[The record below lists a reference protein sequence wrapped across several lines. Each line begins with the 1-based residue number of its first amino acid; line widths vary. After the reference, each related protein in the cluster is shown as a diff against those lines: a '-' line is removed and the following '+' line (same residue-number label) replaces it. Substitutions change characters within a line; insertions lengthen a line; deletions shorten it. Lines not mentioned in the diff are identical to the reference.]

1 MAKPLP
7 KRFDPDQMARDG
19 ARHETSMSLSAF
31 ERLATLLHGTDGE
44 VRITS
49 GFTRRKDHIV
59 VGGRIHVAWPL
70 ECQRCLEPM
79 TVAIDEPYEFVFV
92 ESERAARVLPE
103 ALDPVVLDENGQIR
117 VVDLLEDELIL
128 HVPAIPKHDDLAECT
143 DAERSFGEVEAESTG
158 DGEGRRNPFD
168 VLKNLNLH

>member
-1 MAKPLP
+1 MAKTLP
-7 KRFDPDQMARDG
+7 ERFNPDLMARDG
-19 ARHETSMSLSAF
+19 TRYEAMVPIREF
-31 ERLATLLHGTDGE
+31 ERLRTILASNDGE
-44 VRITS
+44 VRATAVFS
-49 GFTRRKDHIV
+49 RRKDHIV